1 MKQVEL
7 VWVSNSPDWEDV
19 HGRSDQVSYEDG
31 KVRIVYSGATDD
43 DGHYEGS
50 FELALS
56 VGMQAIEGEYTV
68 FPPKGAAE
76 HFNQLV
82 GFGLTGQIK
91 TDPLGGHY
99 FAGIWDEGG
108 IAQEFKVGPLQMA
121 GEDSDCDGT
130 SVLEPAVFRIDMA
143 ELAELPPVLLRQVQ
157 ALREFELATAPLLQ
171 TVSGVAAF
179 ADFER
184 LLMNLSA
191 LAQTVKQR
199 LDACLAEQVAA
210 EVVADYLRDEA
221 SLRLEQLLDQGAAAS
236 LPPAP
241 PELAAFVADI
251 EALAEN
257 LQVAVMREGYTLC
270 KVWLGLT
277 DE

>member
-19 HGRSDQVSYEDG
+19 HGRSDQVNYQDG

-43 DGHYEGS
+43 NGHYEGH
-50 FELALS
+50 FELSLS
-56 VGMQAIEGEYTV
+56 QGMQAIEGEYTV
-68 FPPKGAAE
+68 FPPRNAAE
-76 HFNQLV
+76 HFNQV
-82 GFGLTGQIK
+82 VSFGLTGQIK
-91 TDPLGGHY
+91 TDAQGRHY

-108 IAQEFKVGPLQMA
+108 IAQEFKVGPLQLA
-121 GEDSDCDGT
+121 GEASDGAGDAA
-130 SVLEPAVFRIDMA
+130 LDEAVFRVDLLDA
-143 ELAELPPVLLRQVQ
+143 SALPPELVQQVQ
-157 ALREFELATAPLLQ
+157 ALREFELASAPLMQ
-171 TVSGVAAF
+171 TVAGVTAF

-184 LLMNLSA
+184 LFTNLAALMQA
-191 LAQTVKQR
+191 VKLR
-199 LDACLAEQVAA
+199 LDACLAGQDSA
-210 EVVADYLRDEA
+210 EAVVTYLRDEA
-221 SLRLEQLLDQGAAAS
+221 SLQLEQLLDQGAAAN

-241 PELAAFVADI
+241 PELAAFMADI

-270 KVWLGLT
+270 KVWLGLV